1 MTLSLDRFRPRGGAW
16 AGRQIRSFLHD
27 AKKAVGGAWDA
38 RFPARPSGETNVQA
52 GLRAID
58 EFMAERLGETF
69 ASRLERVPSQ
79 FGEANVDPFGLDP
92 EWAKY
97 GVYVAAL
104 LHRYYFRTE
113 VFGIENVP
121 KGRVLIVGNHSGQ
134 VPIDGA
140 LLGASLFL
148 DAEPPRIV
156 RAMVEKWSQTLPF
169 VSVIFPRVGQV
180 VGTPENAKRLL
191 EQGDAVVVFPEGA
204 RGISKPYS
212 QRYKLE
218 DFSLGFV
225 RLALETKTPIVP
237 VAIVGGEEQYISVGN
252 FESIARFLHMPS
264 LPILPQLLL
273 PFGFL
278 PLPTRY
284 KLHFGRAVLLEGDPD
299 DDDAVIAAKA
309 KLIQSTIQ
317 SSLNRALKH
326 RRSIFR

>member
-1 MTLSLDRFRPRGGAW
+1 MRQTLARFKPPLTARRLLSALEVPRKLLTDAVAARW
-16 AGRQIRSFLHD
+16 GRQADGTVHSAL
-27 AKKAVGGAWDA
+27 
-38 RFPARPSGETNVQA
+38 S
-52 GLRAID
+52 AID
-58 EFMAERLGETF
+58 SFMADRLGETF
-69 ASRLERVPSQ
+69 AARLERVPSS

-92 EWAKY
+92 DWIKY
-97 GVYVAAL
+97 GVYVSAL

-121 KGRVLIVGNHSGQ
+121 EGRVLVVGNHSGQ
-134 VPIDGA
+134 IPIDGA
-140 LLGASLFL
+140 LLAAALFL

-169 VSVIFPRVGQV
+169 VSVLFPRMGQV

-191 EQGDAVVVFPEGA
+191 DQGDAILVFPEGA

-237 VAIVGGEEQYISVGN
+237 VAIVGGEEQYISVKN
-252 FESIARFLHMPS
+252 VEALARLLHIPAF
-264 LPILPQLLL
+264 PILPQLLL
-273 PFGFL
+273 PLGFL

-317 SSLNRALKH
+317 STLNRALKT
-326 RRSIFR
+326 RRSIFF